1 MAMPCSIALPGFG
14 DHGMQDAEGNP
25 CALKTAEDFFLR
37 GLANMAF
44 AGGKAVPPASDDDML
59 VTGVDRYQ
67 PLLQAQLKDDEWRQV
82 AMLMTRGGRFDKID
96 AAWKGQHIRKAHA
109 PALQVW
115 MEDVAKMRHSM
126 TGERLSGCPTYFPT
140 RLADGSAM
148 RAHFPEAQWPM
159 LMTSYKSNLMSSM
172 SIGVARLRQV
182 HPHNPVSLNREDAA
196 RLGVKNGDTVRIT
209 TPGSSMLAT
218 ALVRDGVISGALAVE
233 YGYGHTE
240 LGARAHT
247 VDGKVLPNNPQHAN
261 GVNLNDLGFADP
273 SRAPDQRN
281 VWIDW
286 VSGAVVRQGL
296 PARIER
302 V

>member
-82 AMLMTRGGRFDKID
+82 AMLMTRGGRFDKIE

-148 RAHFPEAQWPM
+148 REHFPEAQWPM

-182 HPHNPVSLNREDAA
+182 HPHNPVSVNREDAA

-218 ALVRDGVISGALAVE
+218 ALVRDGVMPGALAVE

-247 VDGKVLPNNPQHAN
+247 VDGKELPHNPQHAN